1 MSEPEKPD
9 PMDGLKREPIRI
21 GVAELA
27 DREIPPAPGEGTEGG
42 ELLAQGDSTAG

>member
-1 MSEPEKPD
+1 MSKPEKPD

-27 DREIPPAPGEGTEGG
+27 DREIPPAPGGNRRGRVTG
-42 ELLAQGDSTAG
+42 SR